1 MSLTGG
7 RSNGGEEGEVSSA
20 GREEKLGFG
29 IFLVTSSVAL
39 FRWLSSWALQNESQ
53 MCCCLLKVRSITIS
67 VSRGRLFSSPPSLSH
82 PIYWK
87 LLFFFHQCSCF
98 ILYCS
103 LHSLFLLSV
112 APSCHQSTQFLRR

>member
-67 VSRGRLFSSPPSLSH
+67 VSRGRLFSPPHFLILYIGNCYFFSISVHVLFSTVH
-82 PIYWK
+82 CT
-87 LLFFFHQCSCF
+87 LFFCYQ
-98 ILYCS
+98 
-103 LHSLFLLSV
+103 LLPVVIS
-112 APSCHQSTQFLRR
+112 PLNF

>member
-20 GREEKLGFG
+20 GWEEKLGFG

-67 VSRGRLFSSPPSLSH
+67 VSRGRLFFPPSLSH

-87 LLFFFHQCSCF
+87 LLFFFSISVHV
-98 ILYCS
+98 
-103 LHSLFLLSV
+103 LFSTVHCTLFFCYQLLPVVIS
-112 APSCHQSTQFLRR
+112 PLNF